1 MFTREN
7 ARGLLLALTVCGL
20 VPALI
25 AGAATSCDA
34 VLDAAPWLFA
44 ALCGAG
50 VIQFW
55 RWSEC

>member
-50 VIQFW
+50 AIRFW